1 MISVLWYHEP
11 PEPKQ
16 VNGTYWMLWRADMY
30 QLKREFKDLKRFR
43 KDIGDSCFDE
53 LLHFLV
59 TFFILHLPMLI
70 LNAIA
75 TSYLV
80 WRIFAF
86 RLGIIKIQPTTKKN
100 GWCKRRKS
108 KWKRGSTRKKG
119 WGKRR
124 NSKWKSSPTYHAHA
138 IALNIDDKING
149 AESVRFDADSVT
161 VVCDNSANVHVC
173 NDKSCFVGEIKLD
186 RSLQVATIGGKKNTS
201 AGIGTVRWKWK
212 DDDGVFHTFEI
223 RDVLYFPDSPVNI
236 LSVTKFADQLNDD
249 EGTGIDTKRNH

>member
-1 MISVLWYHEP
+1 
-11 PEPKQ
+11 
-16 VNGTYWMLWRADMY
+16 
-30 QLKREFKDLKRFR
+30 
-43 KDIGDSCFDE
+43 
-53 LLHFLV
+53 
-59 TFFILHLPMLI
+59 MLI

-108 KWKRGSTRKKG
+108 KWKRGSTKKKG

-124 NSKWKSSPTYHAHA
+124 NSKWKSSPKYHAHA
-138 IALNIDDKING
+138 IALNIDDKVNG
-149 AESVRFDADSVT
+149 SASVRFDADSVT

-173 NDKSCFVGEIKLD
+173 NDKSCFVGEIKMD
-186 RSLQVATIGGKKNTS
+186 WSLQVATIGGKKNTS

-212 DDDGVFHTFEI
+212 DDNGVFHTFEI
-223 RDVLYFPDSPVNI
+223 QDALYFPDSPVNI
-236 LSVTKFADQLNDD
+236 LSVTNLQISSTMMKVQESTPRETTLCSI
-249 EGTGIDTKRNH
+249 GIKSSSRELSVTLHPIFQRCQ